1 MRKQKLESLWVGVE
15 DWRRT
20 SPSISNAQNTG
31 DAHPLLPGFRCLL
44 LQKIQAWQILTPY
57 QLCARDCPGIAVPA
71 FTLIR
76 AFYSSSLQQVYH
88 SLCPT
93 NLLTHPNPCS
103 QKAVCY
109 VKENE
114 AIRTLCLSPL
124 PKSCILNP
132 CLASLLCCLL
142 FISFSSTLLLY

>member
-1 MRKQKLESLWVGVE
+1 M
-15 DWRRT
+15 
-20 SPSISNAQNTG
+20 
-31 DAHPLLPGFRCLL
+31 LPEHL
-44 LQKIQAWQILTPY
+44 
-57 QLCARDCPGIAVPA
+57 LCARDCPGIAVPA

-76 AFYSSSLQQVYH
+76 SFYSSSLQQVYH

-109 VKENE
+109 VKEHE
-114 AIRTLCLSPL
+114 AIRTLRLSPL

-132 CLASLLCCLL
+132 CLASLLCCLPAGSEEMMVRSEEGHL
-142 FISFSSTLLLY
+142 ITTILDSIHTSLSPICPNAPPSTGCFLSA